1 MGAGGFCTAGTKG
14 NGMKRVIIIVLDS
27 AGIGELPDAAEYG
40 DEGSN
45 TLGNIAAAVPG
56 FSLPNLEK
64 LGLGNIDGIVG
75 FKAAEEPLGCFGKM
89 AERSVGK
96 DTTTGHWELAG
107 ITLRK
112 PFPVYPEGFPG
123 DLVERFE
130 KAIGTKTLGNY
141 PASGT
146 VIIKELGQ
154 QHVKTGYPIIY
165 TSADSVFQIA
175 AHEDVI
181 PVQRLYEI
189 CRTAREILTGEHAV
203 GRVIARPFTGS
214 DGNYTR
220 TANRRDFSLEPPEK
234 TLLDHVKEAGLEV
247 KAVGKIDDIFAG
259 RGITQSIHV
268 KDNMEGVDKTI
279 GFIKERFSGLIF
291 ANLVDFDM
299 YYGHRNDPDG
309 YARALEEFDGRVP
322 EIIDAMARQ
331 DILFITADHGCDPT
345 TVSTDHSREYV
356 PLLIYGKEI
365 RIGVNLGTRKT
376 FSDLAQTTAEY
387 LGTGGEFDAVS
398 FYGDIARQ

>member
-299 YYGHRNDPDG
+299 YYGHRNDPEG

>member
-14 NGMKRVIIIVLDS
+14 NCMKRVIIIVLDS

-322 EIIDAMARQ
+322 EIIDTMARQ

>member
-14 NGMKRVIIIVLDS
+14 NCMKRVIIIVLDS

-299 YYGHRNDPDG
+299 YYGHRNDPEG

-356 PLLIYGKEI
+356 PLLVYGKEI
-365 RIGVNLGTRKT
+365 RMGINLGTRKT
-376 FSDLAQTTAEY
+376 FSDLAQTTAEC

>member
-14 NGMKRVIIIVLDS
+14 NCMKRVIIIVLDS

-299 YYGHRNDPDG
+299 YYGHRNDPEG

-322 EIIDAMARQ
+322 EIIDTMARQ

>member
-14 NGMKRVIIIVLDS
+14 NCMKRVIIIVLDS

-123 DLVERFE
+123 DMVERFE

-356 PLLIYGKEI
+356 PLLVYGKEI
-365 RIGVNLGTRKT
+365 RMGINLGTRKT

>member
-234 TLLDHVKEAGLEV
+234 TLLDHVKEVGLEV

-299 YYGHRNDPDG
+299 YYGHRNDPEG

-365 RIGVNLGTRKT
+365 RMGINLGTRKT

>member
-14 NGMKRVIIIVLDS
+14 NCMKRVIIIVLDS

>member
-1 MGAGGFCTAGTKG
+1 
-14 NGMKRVIIIVLDS
+14 MKRVIIIVLDS

-299 YYGHRNDPDG
+299 YYGHRNDPEG

>member
-14 NGMKRVIIIVLDS
+14 NCMKRVIIIVLDS

-322 EIIDAMARQ
+322 EIIDTMARQ

-398 FYGDIARQ
+398 FTVI